1 MDARYILGVCA
12 AIASGVLFN
21 AGSLMQKLAV
31 MKAGGGTGLMRRLIK
46 TPRWIAG
53 FVLQMILGSPMN
65 MLALGLIGP
74 VLIPGLS
81 SVGLVV
87 LALGARRFANERF
100 RAAEI
105 AGITLVMLAVTLF
118 GLGGM
123 SVSMQTAGVY
133 QPAFL
138 LRVGLFTGVMVLLCA
153 GCFLGQTWRVQWKGV
168 LRTLDAGILFSV
180 SNILLSVLTIYL
192 ADWAKARFALNLFPY
207 VLVASALV
215 AAASMLGIAETQR
228 AFAVGEASKLL
239 PIQYVP
245 SQILPVIAYFVVFQQ
260 RPDNMRALPLTLLA
274 IACVLIGSILLA
286 GRQMAVSEAEQTI
299 ISQNG

>member
-31 MKAGGGTGLMRRLIK
+31 MKAGGGKGLMQKLIK

-118 GLGGM
+118 GFGGM

-138 LRVGLFTGVMVLLCA
+138 MRLGLFTGVMILLCA
-153 GCFLGQTWRVQWKGV
+153 GCFFGQIWRAQWKGV

-180 SNILLSVLTIYL
+180 SNILLSVLTMYL
-192 ADWAKARFALNLFPY
+192 ADWAKAQFTFNLFPY

-215 AAASMLGIAETQR
+215 AAASMLGITETQR

-245 SQILPVIAYFVVFQQ
+245 SQILPVIAYFTVFQQ
-260 RPDNMRALPLTLLA
+260 RLDNMRGLPLTLLA

-286 GRQMAVSEAEQTI
+286 GRQMTGSEAEQTI
-299 ISQNG
+299 IA